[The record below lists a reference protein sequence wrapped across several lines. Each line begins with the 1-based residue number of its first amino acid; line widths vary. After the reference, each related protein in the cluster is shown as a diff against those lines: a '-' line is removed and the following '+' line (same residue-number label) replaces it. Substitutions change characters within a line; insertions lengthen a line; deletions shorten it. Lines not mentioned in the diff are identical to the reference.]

1 MVISCMNKATSRPD
15 GITLLSALFW
25 VLALLAII
33 GGIIM
38 MVTSNAIIELIEEE
52 GKDVP
57 HEVIDLLDS
66 LFIGISIILIIIGV
80 LYIIAGWGLW
90 TMKSWARL
98 VAIILAIISVLNF
111 PIGTIL
117 GIIILWYLFK
127 PEIKEAFQ

>member
-1 MVISCMNKATSRPD
+1 MNKATSRPD

-33 GGIIM
+33 GGLIM

-66 LFIGISIILIIIGV
+66 LFIGISIIIIIIGV

>member
-1 MVISCMNKATSRPD
+1 MNKVTSRPE

-33 GGIIM
+33 GGLIM
-38 MVTSNAIIELIEEE
+38 MVTSNALIELIEEE

-66 LFIGISIILIIIGV
+66 LFIGIGIIIIIMGI
-80 LYIIAGWGLW
+80 LYIITGWGLW